1 VLHAG
6 IEAGALF
13 ARRAASPAMESP
25 ASPDIARLRIDR
37 SRAPV
42 RATRRRRRLWIGALA
57 GIGAAGAAW
66 VALEPRAITVETTP
80 IVTSFPSQQFVM
92 LNATGYVVA
101 QRKAAISSKA
111 TGRLEWLGVT
121 EGSRVKAGEV
131 IARLDSRD
139 VVAQAQSAEANVRA
153 ARAALAQAQAEE
165 WEATAQLK
173 RNQELLARGF
183 VSQSAVDTAKARA
196 DRAVAGVASAKAA
209 IGVAEANARNAEVAV
224 DYTQIRAPFDG
235 VIVSKS
241 ANVGDM
247 VTPFSS
253 AADSKGAVVSMADMS
268 TLEVEADVSESSLAK
283 ISVGQPCEI
292 TLDALPDTRFRGRVS
307 RMVPTVDRAKATVMT
322 KVQFD
327 EIDPRILPE
336 MSAKV
341 SFLSQEVTA
350 AQQQP
355 RLAVS
360 PDALVARNGQDV
372 LFAVRD
378 GKAIEVRVVRGGK
391 IGDLVAVTGEVR
403 SGEKAVQKP
412 AADLRS
418 GMAVK
423 LAQK

>member
-1 VLHAG
+1 
-6 IEAGALF
+6 
-13 ARRAASPAMESP
+13 MEPP
-25 ASPDIARLRIDR
+25 ASSDIARLRIDR
-37 SRAPV
+37 NLAPV
-42 RATRRRRRLWIGALA
+42 RSSRRRRWLWIAALGAIA
-57 GIGAAGAAW
+57 VAGAGW
-66 VALEPRAITVETTP
+66 YALQPRAITVQTAAV
-80 IVTSFPSQQFVM
+80 VTSYPSQQFVV

-139 VVAQAQSAEANVRA
+139 VIAQAQSAEANVRA
-153 ARAALAQAQAEE
+153 TRAALAQAQAEE
-165 WEATAQLK
+165 WEASAQLK
-173 RNQELLARGF
+173 RNQDLLAKGF
-183 VSQSAVDTAKARA
+183 VSQAVVDTAKARA
-196 DRAVAGVASAKAA
+196 DRAVAGVANAKAS
-209 IGVAEANARNAEVAV
+209 IGVAEANARNAEIAV

-235 VIVSKS
+235 VIVTKS

-268 TLEVEADVSESSLAK
+268 TLEVEADVSEASLAK

-327 EIDPRILPE
+327 SIDPRVLPE

-341 SFLSQEVTA
+341 SFLSQEVSA
-350 AQQQP
+350 SQQQP
-355 RLAVS
+355 RLAVT
-360 PDALVARNGQDV
+360 PDALVARGGADV
-372 LFAVRD
+372 LFVVRD
-378 GKAIEVRVVRGGK
+378 GKAVEVRVARGDK
-391 IGDLVAVTGEVR
+391 IGDLVAIKGEVR
-403 SGEKAVQKP
+403 PGEKAVLKP
-412 AADLRS
+412 PGDLQS
-418 GMAVK
+418 GALVK